1 MANIKVSE
9 MPLATSV
16 APEDLIMLIQGG
28 GNKRVTTNT
37 LLGDNVIVSPTE
49 PVGNDR
55 KKVWFKWSNN
65 LFDKDNTLDGYEIN
79 GATGGAQVN
88 SDWFISDYIK
98 VNQNDK
104 IFLSGKSIGN
114 SNCFYDR
121 NKKYINKVNL
131 DSGLITVPN
140 NSSICY
146 LRFNGLLTEKDNIML
161 EYGTSRTEYQPY
173 VSSDVLIR
181 NDNNIYQLFNKEQN
195 NQDFYSTEETK
206 IGTWIDGKPL
216 YRKTIVDTTFRT
228 DFYFIAN
235 NIEQFVNQYGYVQRK
250 DYPNSC
256 QFIGSRAGTNM
267 FIQFLANDIYSGIQI
282 DWGSNWKE
290 SYSTLFN
297 KIIITVEYTKTTD

>member
-55 KKVWFKWSNN
+55 KKVWFRWSNN

-79 GATGGAQVN
+79 GDTGEVKVR
-88 SDWFISDYIK
+88 SDYFVSDYIK
-98 VNQNDK
+98 VSPNDK
-104 IFLSGKSIGN
+104 VFLSGKSVGR

-121 NKKYINKVNL
+121 NKKYIDKVTLN
-131 DSGLITVPN
+131 SGLITVPN

-173 VSSDVLIR
+173 VEPQIFIKNANGVYEEFITNNVISGQVTAIT
-181 NDNNIYQLFNKEQN
+181 DNAGRILVPIPLGATGANVISVEGDYFTFLRPLQSNKTN
-195 NQDFYSTEETK
+195 SLCYLKDPDNMK
-206 IGTWIDGKPL
+206 A
-216 YRKTIVDTTFRT
+216 
-228 DFYFIAN
+228 IAN
-235 NIEQFVNQYGYVQRK
+235 TSVTVV
-250 DYPNSC
+250 
-256 QFIGSRAGTNM
+256 
-267 FIQFLANDIYSGIQI
+267 
-282 DWGSNWKE
+282 W
-290 SYSTLFN
+290 SYI
-297 KIIITVEYTKTTD
+297 K